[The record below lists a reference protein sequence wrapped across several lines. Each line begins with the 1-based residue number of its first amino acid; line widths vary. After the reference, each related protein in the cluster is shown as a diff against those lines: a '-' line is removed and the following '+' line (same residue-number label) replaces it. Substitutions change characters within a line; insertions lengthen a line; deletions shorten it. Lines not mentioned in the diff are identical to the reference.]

1 MGRIGRSQGGEL
13 NALAA
18 GLLMELGHRFFER
31 PDGVERDLLDG
42 DVSAI
47 EAGEVE
53 DVLNH
58 LFQVHGAPLDF
69 LERFFGGVG
78 RRF

>member
-31 PDGVERDLLDG
+31 PDGVEGNLLDG

-53 DVLNH
+53 DVLDH